1 MINDVRLAFESSD
14 VELTTDD
21 EDSLYQSHSHG
32 VTMNT
37 NGPSPAQ
44 PSHHHNNNDAQTL
57 AMVLQEQLDAINN
70 EIRMIQAEKVDA
82 ELRAEELES
91 RVAGAAVYHLA
102 DDDEDEEDED
112 ETLNHRRHHPTSIPN
127 GTIAPYHS
135 HLSQRYLRNAS
146 PPPTMTTNANFSG
159 RLPSNVSPGGKS
171 YKFNTAPPGMT
182 SSHMYTYNVGPDSS
196 SINDYDHT
204 LHHPSSRTF
213 RNDYGST
220 TRYLKCESSPPV
232 TPPRV
237 TSNIRTATPHHV
249 YHSSSSIQ
257 NQYRIS
263 TNPSRSNPHPL
274 EDPSTR
280 HY

>member
-1 MINDVRLAFESSD
+1 MINEVRLAFESSD

-21 EDSLYQSHSHG
+21 EDSLYQGHPHA
-32 VTMNT
+32 VPIN
-37 NGPSPAQ
+37 NGSSPAQ
-44 PSHHHNNNDAQTL
+44 TTLHHNNDAQTL

-91 RVAGAAVYHLA
+91 RVAGTTVYNLA
-102 DDDEDEEDED
+102 DEDEEDEDED

-127 GTIAPYHS
+127 GTMGPYHS
-135 HLSQRYLRNAS
+135 HLSQRYLRNTS
-146 PPPTMTTNANFSG
+146 PPPTMNTNPNFAG
-159 RLPSNVSPGGKS
+159 RLPPTVSPAGKS

-182 SSHMYTYNVGPDSS
+182 AAHMYAFNVVPDPS
-196 SINDYDHT
+196 SINDYDHA

-213 RNDYGST
+213 RNDYGT
-220 TRYLKCESSPPV
+220 PTRYLKCESSPPV

-257 NQYRIS
+257 NQYRMS
-263 TNPSRSNPHPL
+263 TNPRPM
-274 EDPSTR
+274 EDPNTR